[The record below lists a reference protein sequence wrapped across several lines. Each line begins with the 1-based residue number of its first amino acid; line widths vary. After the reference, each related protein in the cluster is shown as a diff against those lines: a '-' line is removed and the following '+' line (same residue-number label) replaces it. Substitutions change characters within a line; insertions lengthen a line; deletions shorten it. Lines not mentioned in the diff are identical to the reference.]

1 MTISSKAFVLRR
13 SAKLAG
19 WIGFVS
25 VELLVVALVSL
36 VASVRCCGA
45 HSPAGPQSPGEWLAL
60 ALFAP
65 VMLLLGAA
73 VGGGIAVALE
83 GLLRLFARITGS
95 RPDGSSS

>member
-1 MTISSKAFVLRR
+1 MAISSNAFVLRR

-19 WIGFVS
+19 WIGFAS
-25 VELLVVALVSL
+25 FELLVFALVSL

-45 HSPAGPQSPGEWLAL
+45 DSPAGPQSPGEWLAL

-65 VMLLLGAA
+65 VMLLLGVA
-73 VGGGIAVALE
+73 VGSGVAVALE
-83 GLLRLFARITGS
+83 GLLRLFARIAES

>member
-1 MTISSKAFVLRR
+1 MAISSNAFVLRR

-19 WIGFVS
+19 WIGFAS
-25 VELLVVALVSL
+25 FELLVFGLVSL

-45 HSPAGPQSPGEWLAL
+45 DSPAGPQSPGEWLAL

-65 VMLLLGAA
+65 VMLLLGVA
-73 VGGGIAVALE
+73 VGSGVAVALE
-83 GLLRLFARITGS
+83 GLLRLFARIAES